1 MQKLRLGYKK
11 RDVALITIVNY
22 IIDLVDDEPNERRVV
37 TESASEINPFFYS
50 HIYPCHILALT
61 EAATQRCS

>member
-1 MQKLRLGYKK
+1 M
-11 RDVALITIVNY
+11 ITIVNY